1 MELLVGIMFYIVAYK
16 GNSISNSV
24 FLHVVWN
31 FVIITD
37 ILHIATAQGA
47 YGAPIIAIII
57 FSDKIFY

>member
-1 MELLVGIMFYIVAYK
+1 MFYIVAYK